1 MEELEAAAKDP
12 EAFLQ
17 SLGPLVASMA
27 VTKLQPQLEPTLA
40 KHGLTWEQAM
50 PVLSQLTSI
59 DRLHA
64 AADDPEAFVSE
75 LLAESGPAA
84 KAFAIAKLRPVV
96 EPLLRKHNGVVSGL
110 DWESL
115 LPVLELVDSM
125 EELEAAAKD
134 PEAFLQSLPG
144 IQAPEEEDLE
154 VIRVVEEV
162 PKLLP

>member
-1 MEELEAAAKDP
+1 M
-12 EAFLQ
+12 
-17 SLGPLVASMA
+17 
-27 VTKLQPQLEPTLA
+27 
-40 KHGLTWEQAM
+40 
-50 PVLSQLTSI
+50 
-59 DRLHA
+59 
-64 AADDPEAFVSE
+64 
-75 LLAESGPAA
+75 
-84 KAFAIAKLRPVV
+84 V
-96 EPLLRKHNGVVSGL
+96 EPLLDKHNGVVSGL